1 LRACQTPWRAALV
14 ASADPFDRD
23 VEVVALA
30 PERLQIAVELTDGH
44 DAVEVGGVVVVVDDQ
59 VAAGCPVADVFRGRV
74 VPVGCTLERELDG
87 KRSRL
92 LGGVVVAEGER
103 EWELGGEIACR
114 GVVGEPAGEPRLAEA
129 DADRLPSRSREL
141 GTTPGDGDGMLA
153 SDAPAAGSSSS
164 SPPQAENGM
173 VASSARS
180 DAWRRVIGPCSRRR
194 RGGRRRGRNWRR
206 DCRATG
212 RRRRSRRRVRGGRSA
227 GRSRRLS
234 G

>member
-14 ASADPFDRD
+14 ASISPFDGD

-44 DAVEVGGVVVVVDDQ
+44 DAVEVGGVVVVVEDQ
-59 VAAGCPVADVFRGRV
+59 VAAGCPVADVFRGRSCPSGAPSSESSMGSGAV
-74 VPVGCTLERELDG
+74 FSAALWSRKESVSGSWAA
-87 KRSRL
+87 RSRAVAL
-92 LGGVVVAEGER
+92 SESLPVSRVSPKLMRIGV
-103 EWELGGEIACR
+103 
-114 GVVGEPAGEPRLAEA
+114 
-129 DADRLPSRSREL
+129 PSRSREP
-141 GTTPGDGDGMLA
+141 GTAPGDGDGMLA

-180 DAWRRVIGPCSRRR
+180 DAWRRVIATCSRRR
-194 RGGRRRGRNWRR
+194 RGGRRRGRSLRR
-206 DCRATG
+206 GCRATG
-212 RRRRSRRRVRGGRSA
+212 RRRRSPHRVRGGRWA